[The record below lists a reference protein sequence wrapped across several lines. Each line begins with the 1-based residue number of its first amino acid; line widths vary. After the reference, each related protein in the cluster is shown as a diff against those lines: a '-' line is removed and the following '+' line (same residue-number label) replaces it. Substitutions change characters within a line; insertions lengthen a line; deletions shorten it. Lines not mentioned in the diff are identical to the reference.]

1 MYVQAIHFF
10 RSILNYNCLNFK
22 RHVFTKLSK
31 CIQLVLLHV
40 HSLAGN
46 FNFAKIEETDGTD
59 DLKTVFYRFEISCIV
74 IMLQS
79 WCEFESTSTQSF
91 SVVYV

>member
-22 RHVFTKLSK
+22 RYVFTKLSK
-31 CIQLVLLHV
+31 CIQLILLHA

-46 FNFAKIEETDGTD
+46 LNFAKMEETDGTD
-59 DLKTVFYRFEISCIV
+59 DFKTVFYTWNQMYLYNLT
-74 IMLQS
+74 IMVRI
-79 WCEFESTSTQSF
+79 WK
-91 SVVYV
+91 Y

>member
-10 RSILNYNCLNFK
+10 RSIRNYNCLNFK

-31 CIQLVLLHV
+31 CIQLILLHA

-46 FNFAKIEETDGTD
+46 LNFAKIEETDGTD
-59 DLKTVFYRFEISCIV
+59 DLKTVFYRFEISCYNVTIRV
-74 IMLQS
+74 RI
-79 WCEFESTSTQSF
+79 
-91 SVVYV
+91 

>member
-10 RSILNYNCLNFK
+10 RSIFNYNCLNFK

-31 CIQLVLLHV
+31 CIQLILLHA

-46 FNFAKIEETDGTD
+46 LNGKWKRQMEPMTSKLFFIG
-59 DLKTVFYRFEISCIV
+59 LKSDVS
-74 IMLQS
+74 L
-79 WCEFESTSTQSF
+79 
-91 SVVYV
+91 

>member
-22 RHVFTKLSK
+22 RYVFTKLSK
-31 CIQLVLLHV
+31 CIQLILLHA

-46 FNFAKIEETDGTD
+46 FNFAKMEETDGTD
-59 DLKTVFYRFEISCIV
+59 DFKTVFIGLKSDV
-74 IMLQS
+74 SL
-79 WCEFESTSTQSF
+79 
-91 SVVYV
+91 

>member
-1 MYVQAIHFF
+1 MYLQVIHFF
-10 RSILNYNCLNFK
+10 RSILNKNYLNFK

-31 CIQLVLLHV
+31 CIQLILLHA

-59 DLKTVFYRFEISCIV
+59 DCFL
-74 IMLQS
+74 
-79 WCEFESTSTQSF
+79 
-91 SVVYV
+91 